1 MKKSHEILR
10 LSLYKY
16 LKRNGYKVHFDVQ
29 LKGTNIDV
37 TAVKDN
43 FFGFE
48 VEDNFNAFSSG
59 HAWQQLKNAK
69 DSQMLDYFS
78 FVVPHEISDH
88 VLSSY
93 GHILD
98 EYGAGLLC
106 LNEEFHS
113 LKQPKK
119 WERIFTPSFSLT
131 ETDLSI
137 RLIEFFESKGF
148 ELVDKDCTLPQP
160 LGEIK
165 KKGQPRIQWIDLCF
179 LPKGKTIHDAV
190 DGKEV
195 EHIGVEIKV
204 NEQNWEEIEEQLIR
218 YRCSGC
224 LSRLYLALPQHLY
237 IKFKDKIMNS
247 TAEFGVIV
255 LKEEEI
261 KIERESPKFTV
272 KFDSIGCYNK
282 ISQRDYHR
290 YFHPSSIWIVGHSD
304 KLKQAGEYAFKRM
317 LLLPLGKSSYRG
329 AENVIVKVSPGPVYE
344 WDAHLKECLL
354 QEICKEEIEQ
364 YEKFLNIK
372 KSKESKSKGKKYYI
386 TEEQREL
393 LKKKD
398 FEAVLDTI
406 IYLLRK
412 NKILPYNL
420 SRDKVNEL
428 RDRAIKGSPLTKKEK
443 EKIEILL
450 ECYNLWSS
458 SENWDVFWN
467 KFLIY
472 VEKKKKS

>member
-1 MKKSHEILR
+1 
-10 LSLYKY
+10 
-16 LKRNGYKVHFDVQ
+16 
-29 LKGTNIDV
+29 
-37 TAVKDN
+37 
-43 FFGFE
+43 
-48 VEDNFNAFSSG
+48 
-59 HAWQQLKNAK
+59 
-69 DSQMLDYFS
+69 
-78 FVVPHEISDH
+78 
-88 VLSSY
+88 
-93 GHILD
+93 
-98 EYGAGLLC
+98 
-106 LNEEFHS
+106 
-113 LKQPKK
+113 
-119 WERIFTPSFSLT
+119 
-131 ETDLSI
+131 
-137 RLIEFFESKGF
+137 
-148 ELVDKDCTLPQP
+148 
-160 LGEIK
+160 
-165 KKGQPRIQWIDLCF
+165 

-190 DGKEV
+190 DSKEV

>member
-10 LSLYKY
+10 LSLYRY

-29 LKGTNIDV
+29 LKRTNIDV
-37 TAVKDN
+37 VAVKDN

-48 VEDNFNAFSSG
+48 VEDDFNRFSSG
-59 HAWQQLKNAK
+59 HALQQLKNAK

-160 LGEIK
+160 LIEI
-165 KKGQPRIQWIDLCF
+165 KKGQPQIQKIDLCF

-190 DGKEV
+190 DSKEV

-224 LSRLYLALPQHLY
+224 LSRLYLALPQDLY
-237 IKFKDKIMNS
+237 MKFKDKILNS

-261 KIERESPKFTV
+261 KIESESPKFTV
-272 KFDSIGCYNK
+272 KFDSIGSYIK
-282 ISQRDYHR
+282 ISNYI
-290 YFHPSSIWIVGHSD
+290 YPSSIWIVGHSD
-304 KLKQAGEYAFKRM
+304 RLEQIGDYVFKRM
-317 LLLPLGKSSYRG
+317 LLLPLGKGSCSCV
-329 AENVIVKVSPGPVYE
+329 ENVKVKVKPGPKYE
-344 WDAHLKECLL
+344 WISYHKSLSPED
-354 QEICKEEIEQ
+354 ICKEEIEK
-364 YEKFLNIK
+364 YRKFLEIKKNK
-372 KSKESKSKGKKYYI
+372 KSKRIYYL
-386 TEEQREL
+386 TEEQREKL
-393 LKKKD
+393 NKLSKGGYIDILVSYLKREK
-398 FEAVLDTI
+398 ALPRYISV
-406 IYLLRK
+406 
-412 NKILPYNL
+412 NKIEKL
-420 SRDKVNEL
+420 VEL
-428 RDRAIKGSPLTKKEK
+428 AINGSPLTKKEK
-443 EKIEILL
+443 EKLEI
-450 ECYNLWSS
+450 
-458 SENWDVFWN
+458 
-467 KFLIY
+467 IY
-472 VEKKKKS
+472 QNIFKLKWKTFERAY

>member
-10 LSLYKY
+10 LSFYRY

-37 TAVKDN
+37 VAVKDN

-78 FVVPHEISDH
+78 FVIPHEISEH

-106 LNEEFHS
+106 LKEEFHS

-148 ELVDKDCTLPQP
+148 ELVDKNCTLPQP

-190 DGKEV
+190 DSKEV
-195 EHIGVEIKV
+195 EHIGVEIKIKM
-204 NEQNWEEIEEQLIR
+204 QNWDKVEEQLIR

-224 LSRLYLALPQHLY
+224 LSRLYLALPQDLY

-261 KIERESPKFTV
+261 KIEKESR
-272 KFDSIGCYNK
+272 N
-282 ISQRDYHR
+282 
-290 YFHPSSIWIVGHSD
+290 
-304 KLKQAGEYAFKRM
+304 
-317 LLLPLGKSSYRG
+317 LLLNSTLLD
-329 AENVIVKVSPGPVYE
+329 VI
-344 WDAHLKECLL
+344 
-354 QEICKEEIEQ
+354 I
-364 YEKFLNIK
+364 
-372 KSKESKSKGKKYYI
+372 
-386 TEEQREL
+386 R
-393 LKKKD
+393 
-398 FEAVLDTI
+398 
-406 IYLLRK
+406 
-412 NKILPYNL
+412 
-420 SRDKVNEL
+420 
-428 RDRAIKGSPLTKKEK
+428 
-443 EKIEILL
+443 
-450 ECYNLWSS
+450 
-458 SENWDVFWN
+458 
-467 KFLIY
+467 
-472 VEKKKKS
+472 

>member
-1 MKKSHEILR
+1 MKKSHEILK

-16 LKRNGYKVHFDVQ
+16 LKRNDYKVHFDVQ

-37 TAVKDN
+37 VAVKDN

-48 VEDNFNAFSSG
+48 VEDDFNRFSSG

-78 FVVPHEISDH
+78 FVVPYEISDH

-190 DGKEV
+190 DSKEV
-195 EHIGVEIKV
+195 VHIGVEIKI

-224 LSRLYLALPQHLY
+224 LSRLYLALPQDLY
-237 IKFKDKIMNS
+237 MKFKDKILNS

-255 LKEEEI
+255 LKEEEVR
-261 KIERESPKFTV
+261 IEKESPKFIV
-272 KFDSIGCYNK
+272 KFDSIGSYIK
-282 ISQRDYHR
+282 ISNYI
-290 YFHPSSIWIVGHSD
+290 YPSSIWIVGHSD
-304 KLKQAGEYAFKRM
+304 RLEQIGDYVFKRM
-317 LLLPLGKSSYRG
+317 LLLPLRKGSCG
-329 AENVIVKVSPGPVYE
+329 CVENVKVKVKPGPKYE
-344 WDAHLKECLL
+344 WISYHKSLSPE
-354 QEICKEEIEQ
+354 EICKEEIEK
-364 YEKFLNIK
+364 YKKFLEIK
-372 KSKESKSKGKKYYI
+372 KSKKSKRIYYL
-386 TEEQREL
+386 TEEQREQ
-393 LKKKD
+393 LKKLSKGGYID
-398 FEAVLDTI
+398 ILVSHLKREKALPRYISV
-406 IYLLRK
+406 
-412 NKILPYNL
+412 NKIEKL
-420 SRDKVNEL
+420 VEL
-428 RDRAIKGSPLTKKEK
+428 AINSSPLTKKEK
-443 EKIEILL
+443 EKLEIILKYSPKIL
-450 ECYNLWSS
+450 NE
-458 SENWDVFWN
+458 
-467 KFLIY
+467 IY
-472 VEKKKKS
+472 